1 MKRSLI
7 QISNMYKN
15 KTVVIGVTGGIAV
28 YKALDVIS
36 ALRKKDINVHVIMT
50 KSATEFVSPL
60 TFQSISQNLVTVSM
74 FDEPKA
80 WEIQHISLA
89 KKADLFLVAPATAN
103 IIGKVANGI
112 ADDMLSTTIMA
123 TKAKVIFAPAMNTNM
138 YENVIVQG
146 NIKKLK
152 EYGYNFIEPDSGRL
166 ACGDTG
172 KGKFPKPDIIVDRVL
187 QELYDKKDLLNKNV
201 LVTAGPTRANIDPV
215 RFISN
220 NSTGKMGYEIAI
232 EARNRGANVTLISGP
247 TNLKAPEGIN
257 FINVTENEQM
267 YNEVFKVYDN
277 MDIVIKA
284 AAVADYKA
292 KEFSN
297 QKIKKSS
304 GDLNLVLTRDRDIL
318 KSLGEKKTHQILVG
332 FAAESENLLENA
344 KGKLQRKNLDYILAN
359 DITSKDTGFAS
370 NDNKVTIISKD
381 GNLVPLEKMSKRS
394 VARTLFDIIME
405 KR

>member
-50 KSATEFVSPL
+50 KSATEFVSLL

-152 EYGYNFIEPDSGRL
+152 EYGYKFIEPDSGRL

-187 QELYDKKDLLNKNV
+187 QELYDKKDLFNKNV

-257 FINVTENEQM
+257 FIKVTENEQM

-344 KGKLQRKNLDYILAN
+344 KGKLQRKNLDYVLAN
-359 DITSKDTGFAS
+359 DITAKDIGFAS

>member
-50 KSATEFVSPL
+50 KSATEFVSLL

-152 EYGYNFIEPDSGRL
+152 EYGYKFIEPDSGRL

-187 QELYDKKDLLNKNV
+187 QELYDKKDLFNKNV

-257 FINVTENEQM
+257 FIKVTENEQM

-359 DITSKDTGFAS
+359 DITAKDIGFAS

>member
-1 MKRSLI
+1 MDK
-7 QISNMYKN
+7 K
-15 KTVVIGVTGGIAV
+15 KCVVIGVTGGIAV

-36 ALRKKDINVHVIMT
+36 ALRKKDVDVRVIMT
-50 KSATEFVSPL
+50 KHAMEFVNPI
-60 TFQSISQNLVTVSM
+60 TFQAISQNMVTTDM
-74 FDEPKA
+74 FEEPKA

-89 KKADLFLVAPATAN
+89 KRADVFLVAPATAN

-123 TKAKVIFAPAMNTNM
+123 TKAKVVFAPAMNTNM